1 MMHWFRKYDVTPLR
15 SAMMQTSFKKRT
27 FVTRQKCA
35 FCCEKTTK
43 RSKNEVRTTKSSV
56 VARLDNLEFGGQ
68 WPLTMRARCRAFRYC
83 PDPLGIVTAEVLV
96 KLEFT

>member
-1 MMHWFRKYDVTPLR
+1 MG
-15 SAMMQTSFKKRT
+15 
-27 FVTRQKCA
+27 FVVVS
-35 FCCEKTTK
+35 CEKTTK
-43 RSKNEVRTTKSSV
+43 RSKNKVRTTKSSV

-96 KLEFT
+96 KLELVFCYFLGISFPQQGHVIVGN